1 MSHCRQ
7 LVCTQCSSKQSL
19 QSEAP
24 TYSYFAWKKG
34 LSPCTS
40 WIKGRPHFSQFCS
53 RHWTGS
59 AFSYSMGSPQLGQKR
74 HWLSFWQGDGRGRPQ
89 DCAPIPLRNVGSFL
103 CNFRNHTPI
112 PPPFSGFNSV
122 FSFLGGSSPNK
133 QQTSRNPRSILAQC
147 LRAAG

>member
-24 TYSYFAWKKG
+24 TYSYFARKKG
-34 LSPCTS
+34 LRSCTS

-59 AFSYSMGSPQLGQKR
+59 AFSYSMSSPHLGQKR
-74 HWLSFWQGDGRGRPQ
+74 HWSSCWSGAGGDRPQ
-89 DCAPIPLRNVGSFL
+89 VEHQYRCTILGASCVIFGIIYLPLLLSAALNRQQ
-103 CNFRNHTPI
+103 
-112 PPPFSGFNSV
+112 PPPYSGC
-122 FSFLGGSSPNK
+122 
-133 QQTSRNPRSILAQC
+133 RSAEPPL
-147 LRAAG
+147 